1 MKTIHKAQL
10 FINDEQKIPL
20 PKGSTPLRVEE
31 QEGRLYL
38 WFQTDTSVRELQVLH
53 LYIHG
58 TGHEILNDK
67 AQYLNTVFLAGG
79 LVFHIYT
86 HFPQ

>member
-1 MKTIHKAQL
+1 MKTVHKAPL
-10 FINDEQKIPL
+10 FINDEQKIAL
-20 PKGSTPLRVEE
+20 PKGSTPLCAEE
-31 QEGRLYL
+31 QDGRLCL
-38 WFQTDTSVRELQVLH
+38 WYQTDTSVREQQVLH

-67 AQYLNTVFLAGG
+67 AVYLNTVFLAGG

-86 HFPQ
+86 YFPQ